1 MDKIFIK
8 TEFIKL
14 GQALKLSSLIDQG
27 SDVKIYITQG
37 NVYVNGNKVFE
48 RGKKLYSGDKVE
60 LQNKGSFEI
69 YTQENV

>member
-1 MDKIFIK
+1 MFIK

-14 GQALKLSSLIDQG
+14 GQALKLSGLIDQG

-37 NVYVNGNKVFE
+37 NVYVNGSKAFE

-60 LQNKGSFEI
+60 LKNEGSFEI
-69 YTQENV
+69 CTQENV